1 MIREVARQ
9 GLLPYGSFFSS
20 TAPFG
25 TPLAPAVLKF
35 TLTFLVII
43 ALPAKDAFNFVLD
56 LASYPHLV
64 LKPTCILEVFLT
76 HFCKCRYSNVLCVS
90 EYGDCG
96 NGGPSQVFCH
106 PSSKQRTSMSFCISW
121 LVSSYS
127 SCRGAYRHIHI
138 ESKLKCY
145 RVPPEPGQGD
155 VSFWYAT

>member
-9 GLLPYGSFFSS
+9 GLLPCGSFFSS

-25 TPLAPAVLKF
+25 TPLAPAILKF

-43 ALPAKDAFNFVLD
+43 AVPAKDAFNFVLD

-64 LKPTCILEVFLT
+64 LEPGCIHESFVT
-76 HFCKCRYSNVLCVS
+76 HFCSYRYSNALCVS
-90 EYGDCG
+90 DYGDCV

-106 PSSKQRTSMSFCISW
+106 PSFKRGTSMSFCISCSA
-121 LVSSYS
+121 SSYS
-127 SCRGAYRHIHI
+127 SCRGMYRTVHI
-138 ESKLKCY
+138 ESKLRCY
-145 RVPPEPGQGD
+145 RVPPESGQGD